1 MNPSGEPSMGEDVI
15 FTDSRFTRDSEAF
28 FAARLEGMDCIVT
41 FFRPGEGPGARAVL
55 NGAEATL
62 VVEGR
67 EVGIKIS
74 PATYENML
82 ALDRKVAPQRKLVAL
97 NRSGIKSGLGT
108 GNRVIVTWEDVPK
121 LRHPGALGVFEGI
134 FKAVQ
139 GSGAPNWFIQQS
151 IVRELIP
158 EGADPEKYPGIGH
171 TGGYGP
177 RELLRSGL
185 FAFFALGGYAEQRSG
200 GARERW
206 SSTPAPPHPYTHAPL
221 LGADADHAIVTGA
234 NEEELA
240 ESLALNKLAI
250 AEARDYT
257 KFTVD
262 TCHLFGFPV
271 ELGEGE
277 LAELRAAFA
286 GRTFE
291 VPNVLPGRPSFTYRF
306 DEEEIFQLG
315 RKYWRALQV
324 HKELYDFIAELKGGE
339 PFDYEL
345 SIDETEAP
353 TKPKELLFYLVALEE
368 VMGLPKGGVT
378 SVAPNVGFRKRSDY
392 EGDLERL
399 KALANECAS
408 IAAASGAVICFHSG
422 SGKGVETG
430 KGPGVDEAL
439 REATGGQL
447 ELKVSGILQEIL
459 WRTLAE
465 SDVPE
470 ERALFEEAW
479 DETKRV
485 VEALSAVYDCL
496 IAGRTE
502 QEAMAKLA
510 DEALVAEVAGR
521 EGVRLVKGV
530 LGYGLGRAKLAKELL
545 ATADPACKRPS
556 DDFFRHFAYLVFRP
570 LREKVYRTMTEGTW
584 RRYAEEVARY
594 LRMRIEG
601 LGLGQKGAEE

>member
-1 MNPSGEPSMGEDVI
+1 MGGDILFTNSLFARDGEV
-15 FTDSRFTRDSEAF
+15 F

-41 FFRPGEGPGARAVL
+41 FFRPEGGPGARAAL
-55 NGAEATL
+55 KGAEATL
-62 VVEGR
+62 TVDDR
-67 EVGIKIS
+67 ETGVKIS

-82 ALDRKVAPQRKLVAL
+82 ALDRQVAPQRKLVAL
-97 NRSGIKSGLGT
+97 NKAGIKSGLGT
-108 GNRVIVTWEDVPK
+108 GNRIVITWEDVLK
-121 LRHPGALGVFEGI
+121 LRHPDALGVFEGI
-134 FKAVQ
+134 FEAVAET
-139 GSGAPNWFIQQS
+139 GAPNWFVQQS

-158 EGADPEKYPGIGH
+158 EGADPEKHPGIGH

-185 FAFFALGGYAEQRSG
+185 FAFFALGGYSPSASRDSQF
-200 GARERW
+200 
-206 SSTPAPPHPYTHAPL
+206 
-221 LGADADHAIVTGA
+221 GADADHAIVTGA

-271 ELGEGE
+271 ELGEEE
-277 LAELRAAFA
+277 LAKLRAAFS

-291 VPNVLPGRPSFTYRF
+291 VPNILPGGPSFTYRF
-306 DEEEIFQLG
+306 DEEEIVRLG

-324 HKELYDFIAELKGGE
+324 HKELYDFVAGLKGDE

-345 SIDETEAP
+345 SLDETEEP
-353 TKPKELLFYLVALEE
+353 TEPRELLFYLVALEE
-368 VMGLPKGGVT
+368 VMGLPRGAVT
-378 SVAPNVGFRKRSDY
+378 SVAPNFGFRKRSDY
-392 EGDLERL
+392 EGDLDRL
-399 KALANECAS
+399 KALVNECAS
-408 IAAASGAVICFHSG
+408 IAAAFDAVVCFHSG

-430 KGPGVDEAL
+430 KGPGVDQAL
-439 REATGGQL
+439 REATGGRL

-459 WRTLAE
+459 WRVLAA

-479 DETKRV
+479 DETRRA
-485 VEALSAVYDCL
+485 VEALSAIYDRL

-502 QEAMAKLA
+502 REARALLG
-510 DEALVAEVAGR
+510 DEALVAEVAGE

-530 LGYGLGRAKLAKELL
+530 LGYGLGMARLAKELL
-545 ATADPACKRPS
+545 ATADPTRKRPA
-556 DDFFRHFAYLVFRP
+556 DDFFRYFAYLVFRP
-570 LREKVYRTMTEGTW
+570 LREKIYRTMTEATW

-601 LGLGQKGAEE
+601 LGLGQRSLRRHQCDASKSPLEA